1 MNGHD
6 IVLIPGDGIGPEVA
20 QAARD
25 VLEATG
31 VSINWH
37 RYLAGSTALE
47 EHGTPL
53 PEALLEAVREF
64 GVALKGP
71 VTTPVGSG
79 FSSVNV
85 AIRKQLDLYANL
97 RPVRSIPGVPS
108 RYRDVDLAIVREN
121 TEGLYVADERW
132 EDEDTVAALK
142 RVSRPA
148 SLRLAHFAFAY
159 AARTGRRSVTAVHKA
174 NILKESDGLFLECAR
189 EAAQDY
195 PDILFKDRIVDALC
209 MDLVIDPHQHDVL
222 LCPNLYGDI
231 VSDLAAGLVGGLG
244 TVPAANL
251 GEHAAVSEAVH
262 GSAPD
267 IAGKGIANPTALILA
282 GAMMLS
288 HIGEAEASKK
298 VEDSVRQLYREG
310 GPLTPDVGGS
320 ATTGEMTEALISI
333 LQGG

>member
-1 MNGHD
+1 MNGHN
-6 IVLIPGDGIGPEVA
+6 IVLIPGDGIGPEVS
-20 QAARD
+20 QAAQE

-31 VSINWH
+31 LNIKWH
-37 RYLAGSTALE
+37 RYQAGATALKE
-47 EHGTPL
+47 QGTPL
-53 PEALLEAVREF
+53 PEELLDAVREY

-108 RYRDVDLAIVREN
+108 RYQDVELAIVREN

-132 EDEDTVAALK
+132 EDEDTVVALK
-142 RVSRPA
+142 RVSRKA
-148 SLRLAHFAFAY
+148 SLRLAHFAFEY
-159 AARTGRRSVTAVHKA
+159 ATQAERESVTAVHKA
-174 NILKESDGLFLECAR
+174 NILKESDGLFLECAQ
-189 EAAQDY
+189 EVAQEY
-195 PDILFKDRIVDALC
+195 PNIKFKDRIVDALC
-209 MDLVIDPHQHDVL
+209 MDLVINPYQHDVL

-251 GEHAAVSEAVH
+251 GDHAAVSEAVH

-298 VEDSVRQLYREG
+298 VEDSVRELYREG

-320 ATTGEMTEALISI
+320 ATTGEMTDAIISL
-333 LQGG
+333 LQRS